1 MWVSLV
7 THNTLSHGL
16 NARVCLCMCV
26 ELSLCT
32 CAVWLLGIIWE
43 GGFPAQ
49 MCQLSSVLHGVTQ
62 DTA

>member
-7 THNTLSHGL
+7 THNTLSPGL
-16 NARVCLCMCV
+16 NARVCVCE

-32 CAVWLLGIIWE
+32 CSVKVLGIIWE

-62 DTA
+62 YTA